1 MITKIGVQGFKALQ
15 DVELELGAV
24 NVVIGANGVGKSSL
38 LEAIGVLGAAVGG
51 RVDAE
56 SLHRRGVRLGQ
67 PAIYKTSL
75 AEQDYRRSISLSAY
89 GEPEVGYHVSLSN
102 PVKRPEPV
110 WKYDTESLEVEG
122 KRVAGR
128 SPRGSRAPEVGTLK
142 EPLSREA
149 GLITALMA
157 HFRPSVRSFL
167 QVLGDYRIF
176 APTTPVLRGVAQ
188 DSAPVPPL
196 GLSGGDLAERVGELL
211 EDEAKGERL
220 LDLIHRLIPWVE
232 EVRVVAPSKALI
244 PPALPM
250 PRRILAF
257 TDRRMRKGRNQIS
270 AYDASEGLLYALF
283 LFTLALHPQMP
294 SFFAVDNVGF
304 ALHPRLR
311 QALIGRFCDLLLETT
326 GEAERQVILTTH
338 DPLILD
344 GLPLWDDRVRLFAMD
359 RDGRGRAVIR
369 RVTVDEE
376 FQKLKE
382 EKGLVLSDLWI
393 EGWLGGV
400 PGIWE

>member
-122 KRVAGR
+122 RRVAGR

-232 EVRVVAPSKALI
+232 DARVVAPATPLI

-250 PRRILAF
+250 PRRIPASSPSPISA
-257 TDRRMRKGRNQIS
+257 TSSCRCSTETGRMRSRSFSSATITLPSRTALRGTTMPAWPGPVSTASTNMPRVSGGRS
-270 AYDASEGLLYALF
+270 
-283 LFTLALHPQMP
+283 P
-294 SFFAVDNVGF
+294 
-304 ALHPRLR
+304 
-311 QALIGRFCDLLLETT
+311 
-326 GEAERQVILTTH
+326 
-338 DPLILD
+338 
-344 GLPLWDDRVRLFAMD
+344 
-359 RDGRGRAVIR
+359 GRAEV
-369 RVTVDEE
+369 
-376 FQKLKE
+376 
-382 EKGLVLSDLWI
+382 
-393 EGWLGGV
+393 
-400 PGIWE
+400 